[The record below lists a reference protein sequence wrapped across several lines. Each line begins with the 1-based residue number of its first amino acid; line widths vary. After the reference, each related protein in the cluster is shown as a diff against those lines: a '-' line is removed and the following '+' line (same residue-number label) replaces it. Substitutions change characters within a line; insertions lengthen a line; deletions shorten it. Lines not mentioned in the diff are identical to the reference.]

1 MPICD
6 ECGAEMIKGEKVRYY
21 EPILRSEGGKR
32 KRRLYVCPKC
42 SLRRYFPC
50 EEGD

>member
-32 KRRLYVCPKC
+32 KRRC
-42 SLRRYFPC
+42 LRRYFPC